1 MDATILII
9 DDNVVLARAF
19 ARALTGAGCRVH
31 TWHTAEDGLRQAKVE
46 RPDAIILDLQMP
58 FVNGVGFLYRL
69 RADEALRNTPVMVVT
84 GLPLSEQKV
93 TELAELGAVVRLK
106 PIALEALLG
115 ETRALLSDAC
125 TASAHAAG
133 TALAGSGISNRVDRP

>member
-1 MDATILII
+1 MEGTILII

-31 TWHTAEDGLRQAKVE
+31 TWHSAEDGLRQARIE

-69 RADEALRNTPVMVVT
+69 RADEALRDTPVMVVT
-84 GLPLSEQKV
+84 GLVLSEQKV
-93 TELAELGAVVRLK
+93 MELAELGAVVRLK
-106 PIALEALLG
+106 PLGLEALLADM
-115 ETRALLSDAC
+115 RVLLADAC
-125 TASAHAAG
+125 TTSTPSTGA
-133 TALAGSGISNRVDRP
+133 ALAGASNRLDRP